1 MLSSCSV
8 FSWVAVPGCFW
19 MLSEVCPV
27 LSWLTGWGLGARKR
41 GATGQGCLFR
51 VLYLNG
57 TCCSLSRSSAL
68 SAAAF
73 GPEELRSKVCVRI
86 NRGPPPPFHV
96 RAGEEAETR
105 GHGCGEWGGAPEGP
119 LRSARSA
126 AHARCSVVPV
136 TVTGPSAVLPGFLW
150 LCSGW
155 ERGPARREGQCPSGP
170 RPHGEGLWWAR
181 LRLPP
186 PSPVRTHAHAG
197 VGVDLSGA
205 GPHRFLQTLSL
216 ACGSHTS
223 SRVAFNKRCFRS
235 S

>member
-86 NRGPPPPFHV
+86 NRGPPPPFTCAPV
-96 RAGEEAETR
+96 RKPRRGGTGAESGGELPRDLSEVLVRPHMLAVLLCPSQSQAPPRCCPGFSGSVPGGNGGLRDGKGSAPLGR
-105 GHGCGEWGGAPEGP
+105 GLMEKACGGHACGCLPPA
-119 LRSARSA
+119 
-126 AHARCSVVPV
+126 
-136 TVTGPSAVLPGFLW
+136 PSA
-150 LCSGW
+150 
-155 ERGPARREGQCPSGP
+155 
-170 RPHGEGLWWAR
+170 H
-181 LRLPP
+181 
-186 PSPVRTHAHAG
+186 THT
-197 VGVDLSGA
+197 
-205 GPHRFLQTLSL
+205 Q
-216 ACGSHTS
+216 GS
-223 SRVAFNKRCFRS
+223 AWI
-235 S
+235 